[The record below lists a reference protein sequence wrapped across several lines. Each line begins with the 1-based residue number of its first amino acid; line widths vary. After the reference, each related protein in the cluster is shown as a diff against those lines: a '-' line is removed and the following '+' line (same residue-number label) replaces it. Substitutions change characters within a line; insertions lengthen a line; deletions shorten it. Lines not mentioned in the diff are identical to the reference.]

1 MQKPIKNNQ
10 VNSPNS
16 PLSHTA
22 FFANNVRAGPKAEQY
37 QQEQY

>member
-10 VNSPNS
+10 VNSPNF
-16 PLSHTA
+16 PRTA
-22 FFANNVRAGPKAEQY
+22 FFANNFGAGPEVEQY